1 MADNVA
7 SLIRLMLVTD
17 DGLVEGRDLVE
28 LARAA
33 ERGGATAVQLRLKRA
48 TPREQVDAARA
59 LVASLGIPVLVNDR
73 PDIALAAG
81 AAGVH
86 LGPDDLP
93 VALARRIVPP
103 RFIVGTSV
111 GSEAEAKV
119 AGTAD
124 YWGIGPWGQTGTK
137 PDAGPPLGPEGFRR
151 LAALAGATPCIAVG
165 AVRPEDLPLVFA
177 ACGAGVAVISGI
189 LAEPDVEQA
198 TRRYAARPPSP

>member
-177 ACGAGVAVISGI
+177 AGGAGVAVISGI